1 MAALVAA
8 LALIGVTA
16 WLVWPS
22 APEVRGQDQRITV
35 VDGPDDDQRVELD
48 TTFFPPPDGGKAPAV
63 LLAHGFGGSKQSM
76 RDQAVRLAQ
85 QGYAVLTWS
94 ARGFGRS
101 TGQIALNSP
110 DYEVKDVKQLIDWLA
125 KRPEVRL
132 DASGDPRVGIAG
144 GSYGGAIALMTAAY
158 DHRVDAIVPQI
169 TWSDLADALF
179 PNAAAQPSG
188 ASTTAAQSPG
198 AGTAAQPSGASPAA
212 RPSSAA
218 VQSDDEAAM
227 SGVFKRMWAGI
238 FFGQGVSLDATSLLS
253 RRETAAGPV
262 TVEQARCGRFRPE
275 ICDIY
280 QRVAETGRATPE
292 AVELLRKS
300 SPITVAAQ
308 IKAPTLLIQGQRDS
322 LFPLGH
328 ADANARAIAAQGT
341 PVSLAWFDGGHDGGN
356 GETDWL
362 FDQSVAWFARYLKG
376 EGAGQAGTP
385 VSAFTVTR
393 DGGRDPGTR
402 QRIRLHPEAASYPGL
417 AGTATTSVRLNGPE
431 QNIVNPPG
439 GAPASVSTVPGLGGL
454 LGGQNTGGVSI
465 DMPGQSAAFES
476 APLTAPLQLTGS
488 PTVRVRVTG
497 EGEATLF
504 AKLYDVADDTQLPT
518 LPAGLVAPVRVT
530 IPEDAGSAEATI
542 SLPAVDHRFA
552 VGHRLRLVVTTTDMG
567 FATPAQPAAYQVAL
581 ASPAVT
587 IPTVSTLAAAPT
599 GVAWWVWAMPLA
611 AVLLA
616 AVLLSTG
623 RSRRRPVLTTA
634 GQGGAAPSATPDAP
648 LAAPALNGTPQ
659 DASASSAKHDANA
672 DATNGA
678 TGSFPTNGA
687 AYDADAGSGAGHDG
701 TARPGGGDAN
711 GGHADVTADDG
722 RADGGRG
729 ADGDAGHG
737 DGAGAGS
744 TSNGVGG
751 DGWSEAGAGIGG
763 GSGVAAVAGGGVR
776 GGAVRFEEAAGD
788 GAGVPLEISGLTKA
802 YRNGELAVN
811 DLSFRVERGQ
821 VLGLLGPN
829 GAGKTTT
836 MRMMMGLI
844 HPDAGEIRIFGER
857 VSPGAPVLSRLGS
870 FVEGPGFLPHLS
882 GRDNIELYWAATGR
896 PKADAHFEEA
906 LEIAGLG
913 KALERAVRTYSQGM
927 RQRLAIA
934 QAMLGLPDL
943 LVLDEPTNGLD
954 PPQIREMRE
963 VLKRYARDG
972 RTVIVS
978 SHMLAE
984 VEQTCSHVVVMRRGR
999 LVSAGPVSRLLG
1011 SAAAVRNGHGPRLE
1025 DVFLDLI
1032 GDKP

>member
-1 MAALVAA
+1 MKRVAALVVA
-8 LALIGVTA
+8 LALIGVTT

-22 APEVRGQDQRITV
+22 APAVRGQDQKITV
-35 VDGPDDDQRVELD
+35 VDGPADDQRVELD

-85 QGYAVLTWS
+85 QGYAVMTWS

-101 TGQIALNSP
+101 TGEIALNSP

-125 KRPEVRL
+125 KRPEVQL
-132 DASGDPRVGIAG
+132 DASNDPRVGIAG
-144 GSYGGAIALMTAAY
+144 GSYGGAIALMTAAH
-158 DHRVDAIVPQI
+158 DQRVDAIVPQI

-179 PNAAAQPSG
+179 PNASTQATATDGTTADGTTADSTGTTTGTTTGTDSG
-188 ASTTAAQSPG
+188 AAAP
-198 AGTAAQPSGASPAA
+198 AGQGSGAA
-212 RPSSAA
+212 
-218 VQSDDEAAM
+218 

-238 FFGQGVSLDATSLLS
+238 FFGQGVSLDTMSLLG
-253 RRETAAGPV
+253 RREAGAPL
-262 TVEQARCGRFRPE
+262 TPEQARCGRFLPA

-280 QRVAETGRATPE
+280 QQVAKDGRATPE

-300 SPITVAAQ
+300 SPITVAGQ

-328 ADANARAIAAQGT
+328 ADANAKAIAAAGT

-356 GETDWL
+356 GEVDWL
-362 FDQSVAWFARYLKG
+362 FDQSSAWFARYLKG
-376 EGAGQAGTP
+376 EGSAEAAPP

-402 QRIRLHPEAASYPGL
+402 QRIRLHPEATSYPGL
-417 AGTATTSVRLNGPE
+417 AGTDTSDVELSGPA

-439 GAPASVSTVPGLGGL
+439 GAPASISTVPGIGGL
-454 LGGQNTGGVSI
+454 LGGQSTGGVSI
-465 DMPGQSAAFES
+465 DMPGQSATFES
-476 APLTAPLQLTGS
+476 GPLTAPLQLTGS
-488 PTVRVRVTG
+488 STVKVKVSG
-497 EGEATLF
+497 KGEATLF
-504 AKLYDVADDTQLPT
+504 AKLYDVADSTQMPI
-518 LPAGLVAPVRVT
+518 LPAGLVAPIRVT
-530 IPEDAGSAEATI
+530 IPEGAGSAEATVN
-542 SLPAVDHRFA
+542 LPAVDYRFA

-567 FATPAQPAAYQVAL
+567 FATPAEPATYQVAL
-581 ASPAVT
+581 ASPTLMV
-587 IPTVSTLAAAPT
+587 PTVRTLAAAPT

-611 AVLLA
+611 AVVAAAILLA
-616 AVLLSTG
+616 TGRSTG
-623 RSRRRPVLTTA
+623 RSRLRRRPAVVTA
-634 GQGGAAPSATPDAP
+634 GQELGQPQDS
-648 LAAPALNGTPQ
+648 PALVSAATDSTVTEAAATEATGTRSTT
-659 DASASSAKHDANA
+659 AAGTGSTTAIGVGAVRA
-672 DATNGA
+672 GA
-678 TGSFPTNGA
+678 TGANG
-687 AYDADAGSGAGHDG
+687 SH
-701 TARPGGGDAN
+701 GGGDGAS
-711 GGHADVTADDG
+711 GL
-722 RADGGRG
+722 RSDGGKSR
-729 ADGDAGHG
+729 DGL
-737 DGAGAGS
+737 GS
-744 TSNGVGG
+744 RP
-751 DGWSEAGAGIGG
+751 DE
-763 GSGVAAVAGGGVR
+763 
-776 GGAVRFEEAAGD
+776 
-788 GAGVPLEISGLTKA
+788 VPLEISGLTKA
-802 YRNGELAVN
+802 YRNGELAV
-811 DLSFRVERGQ
+811 DGLSFRVEQGQ

-844 HPDAGEIRIFGER
+844 QPDAGEIRIFGER
-857 VSPGAPVLSRLGS
+857 VTPGAPVLSRLGS

-896 PKADAHFEEA
+896 PTADARFDEA
-906 LEIAGLG
+906 LEIANLG

-984 VEQTCSHVVVMRRGR
+984 VEQTCSHVVVMRRGQ
-999 LVSAGPVSRLLG
+999 LVSTGPVSLLLS
-1011 SAAAVRNGHGPRLE
+1011 SAAGANGHGPRLE

-1032 GDKP
+1032 GDKS